1 MKIQVNN
8 TPKPGSSQSQLDSEG
23 SSDPL
28 SHSRRLTVIV
38 ITPVILITLYIGLYF
53 VIRYTGHWTE
63 NDTASMSVAI
73 RGISQSGKL
82 VPETGDIYSNGYA
95 YQVISA
101 FILAVTGIDT
111 AFLQQII
118 FPFAILLLAIPACIL
133 LYEITGSRS
142 SAVLGSILLFTQP
155 EFLFVVL
162 RGSHEKFGRLF
173 MILALFLLFR
183 SFKSQGKLRLF
194 ATYVGLFYLVVY
206 GLLSSNFLIGFS
218 FITALT
224 FGLVVGAILETLRVN
239 LTEMIGT
246 TTRRL
251 AIVVFTCFIIAFL
264 LIFYFYPPVQYNLRI
279 INGLFGKIGA
289 LALGAET
296 TNVYEG
302 VFNAWINPLVYVMIN
317 MANWLIIL
325 ISFPLWCSQG
335 ITWVIK
341 KHSPRSQSAWL
352 LWLLYGAFG
361 FQAILSILSDASGM
375 FNNLQLRLFPSFA
388 LLAVAIVTDTLSH
401 RTFKFPK
408 TRLTK
413 IALGIS
419 IFLLASFSLIKA
431 TNEASLVNWWT
442 FYTIPELNAMQWF
455 DRKIENASLWAGF
468 SGRLPE
474 AMRLVEGNSAR
485 NNTLHFQDYGAI
497 MPYFLVSDLVKQQ
510 SARVLHMLPDASY
523 AEKIYDNG
531 TTQIYHRHPRT
542 PYQR

>member
-1 MKIQVNN
+1 
-8 TPKPGSSQSQLDSEG
+8 
-23 SSDPL
+23 
-28 SHSRRLTVIV
+28 
-38 ITPVILITLYIGLYF
+38 
-53 VIRYTGHWTE
+53 
-63 NDTASMSVAI
+63 
-73 RGISQSGKL
+73 
-82 VPETGDIYSNGYA
+82 
-95 YQVISA
+95 
-101 FILAVTGIDT
+101 
-111 AFLQQII
+111 
-118 FPFAILLLAIPACIL
+118 
-133 LYEITGSRS
+133 
-142 SAVLGSILLFTQP
+142 
-155 EFLFVVL
+155 
-162 RGSHEKFGRLF
+162 
-173 MILALFLLFR
+173 
-183 SFKSQGKLRLF
+183 
-194 ATYVGLFYLVVY
+194 
-206 GLLSSNFLIGFS
+206 
-218 FITALT
+218 
-224 FGLVVGAILETLRVN
+224 
-239 LTEMIGT
+239 
-246 TTRRL
+246 
-251 AIVVFTCFIIAFL
+251 
-264 LIFYFYPPVQYNLRI
+264 
-279 INGLFGKIGA
+279 
-289 LALGAET
+289 
-296 TNVYEG
+296 
-302 VFNAWINPLVYVMIN
+302 
-317 MANWLIIL
+317 
-325 ISFPLWCSQG
+325 
-335 ITWVIK
+335 VIK

>member
-82 VPETGDIYSNGYA
+82 VPGTGFIYSNGYA

-194 ATYVGLFYLVVY
+194 ATYVGLF
-206 GLLSSNFLIGFS
+206 
-218 FITALT
+218 
-224 FGLVVGAILETLRVN
+224 
-239 LTEMIGT
+239 
-246 TTRRL
+246 
-251 AIVVFTCFIIAFL
+251 
-264 LIFYFYPPVQYNLRI
+264 
-279 INGLFGKIGA
+279 
-289 LALGAET
+289 
-296 TNVYEG
+296 
-302 VFNAWINPLVYVMIN
+302 
-317 MANWLIIL
+317 
-325 ISFPLWCSQG
+325 
-335 ITWVIK
+335 
-341 KHSPRSQSAWL
+341 
-352 LWLLYGAFG
+352 
-361 FQAILSILSDASGM
+361 
-375 FNNLQLRLFPSFA
+375 
-388 LLAVAIVTDTLSH
+388 
-401 RTFKFPK
+401 
-408 TRLTK
+408 
-413 IALGIS
+413 
-419 IFLLASFSLIKA
+419 
-431 TNEASLVNWWT
+431 
-442 FYTIPELNAMQWF
+442 
-455 DRKIENASLWAGF
+455 
-468 SGRLPE
+468 
-474 AMRLVEGNSAR
+474 
-485 NNTLHFQDYGAI
+485 
-497 MPYFLVSDLVKQQ
+497 
-510 SARVLHMLPDASY
+510 
-523 AEKIYDNG
+523 
-531 TTQIYHRHPRT
+531 
-542 PYQR
+542 